1 MPSLGSETISDN
13 WKFFKNDKNAFVS
26 SQNIF
31 LLLKFLNFCPHY
43 SSHVGKRL
51 DEKVKVIFKFY
62 DVKDWEINNYNTN
75 IDQYLKS

>member
-43 SSHVGKRL
+43 FGHVGKRI
-51 DEKVKVIFKFY
+51 DEKVKVIFKLY